1 MRYSILCNMHASLH
15 APIAPRKRF
24 AAIVCLM
31 AVFMLWSPLWAA
43 ALQASGMDCCDGTM
57 CAARGH
63 SPTDHG
69 SAASAPAHSEPPM
82 QCDHSSTGSTMHCA
96 MSCCHEQPRSFTA
109 SIQFVL
115 PDPPAVLV
123 PARSLEATSRFE
135 LTQVLYS
142 FDPLSP
148 PPRTSF
154 LSL

>member
-1 MRYSILCNMHASLH
+1 MNASLH

-24 AAIVCLM
+24 AAVVCLM
-31 AVFMLWSPLWAA
+31 AVFLLWSPLWAA

-57 CAARGH
+57 CAAHGH
-63 SPTDHG
+63 SPMSHVG
-69 SAASAPAHSEPPM
+69 GASTPAHSGRPM
-82 QCDHSSTGSTMHCA
+82 QCDHSSSGSMMQCA

-115 PDPPAVLV
+115 PLPPAVLIPV
-123 PARSLEATSRFE
+123 RSLEAISRFE

-148 PPRTSF
+148 PPRNSF
-154 LSL
+154 LSLQFSRTF